1 MESGPF
7 FFAGIRAKKNQ
18 LSFSKID
25 FFPEEWYHNTNYVNL
40 TERTFAMTRGFI
52 TIATGK
58 EMYFQFARN
67 LLLSYHVY
75 CDAPL
80 PFAILCDR
88 ENAYTA
94 LFDDVVLFEK
104 TEHPYFDKFELL
116 KIAPYDETIFIDSD
130 CLAYGDLN
138 QFWDYFAGAD
148 AFSASGTN
156 YPMDSDRGLFRK
168 EEIGP
173 YTGRVHW
180 KPDIHGGLYYI
191 RKGETC
197 DAIYRECRYIAE
209 HYGDFRWPDYCAPFA
224 DEPVLC
230 LAMASQGCHAQEAF
244 PANYG
249 IPWEV
254 TEMKCDIFTG
264 LCQYATDWHPLVN
277 EGRMIHWSVRYCKK
291 PLYRF
296 EVEKLNLMVAKNIRP
311 GNVNGKLSLT
321 ETLLY
326 QYKLR
331 YYAMLAAEFSGRV
344 GNKILRIL
352 KIRK

>member
-1 MESGPF
+1 
-7 FFAGIRAKKNQ
+7 
-18 LSFSKID
+18 
-25 FFPEEWYHNTNYVNL
+25 
-40 TERTFAMTRGFI
+40 MTRGFI

-58 EMYFQFARN
+58 EMYFQFAKN
-67 LLLSYHVY
+67 LLLSYKLF
-75 CDAPL
+75 CDSPL
-80 PFAILCDR
+80 PFAIMCDR
-88 ENAYTA
+88 ENEYTA

-138 QFWDYFAGAD
+138 QFWDYFQDAD
-148 AFSASGTN
+148 AFTASGTN
-156 YPMDSDRGLFRK
+156 YPIDSSLGLFDK
-168 EEIGP
+168 DDVGP
-173 YTGRVHW
+173 YIGQVHW

-191 RKGETC
+191 RKGEVC
-197 DAIYRECRYIAE
+197 DAVYRECRYIAA
-209 HYGDFRWPDYCAPFA
+209 HYDQFRWPDFCAPYA

-230 LAMASQGCHAQEAF
+230 LAMAVHGCRAVEAF

-264 LCQYATDWHPLVN
+264 LCQYATQWHPLVTD
-277 EGRMIHWSVRYCKK
+277 GRMIHWSVRYCKK

-296 EVEKLNLMVAKNIRP
+296 EVEKLNLMIKYGIRP
-311 GNVNGKLSLT
+311 GTVHGKLTWT

-326 QYKLR
+326 QHKLR
-331 YYAMLAAEFSGRV
+331 YFGMLTAEFCNRV
-344 GNKILRIL
+344 IRKVLRILRI
-352 KIRK
+352 KTERD